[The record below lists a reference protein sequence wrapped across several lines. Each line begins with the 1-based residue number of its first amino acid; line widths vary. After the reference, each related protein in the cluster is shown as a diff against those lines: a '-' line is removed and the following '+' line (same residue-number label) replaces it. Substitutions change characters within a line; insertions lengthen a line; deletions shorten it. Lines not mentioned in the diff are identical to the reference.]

1 MESGIKQTSND
12 KMCLKKSIEENF
24 VTFFLIQIKFDL
36 NFFQVNIPVT
46 EFASLMLVNGD
57 HVEKRKVENY
67 KNGKRMGT

>member
-36 NFFQVNIPVT
+36 KFFQVNIPVT